1 MFGFRFT
8 RERAEYDCVSRKK
21 CKASTGPKSEPEM
34 VLLEVIR
41 EKESPLTGA
50 WGIMRSRKGLA
61 DDTRGKAQKKTP
73 KWQTYAQ

>member
-1 MFGFRFT
+1 
-8 RERAEYDCVSRKK
+8 
-21 CKASTGPKSEPEM
+21 M

-61 DDTRGKAQKKTP
+61 DDTRGKKNSQVANVCTIMAERPLKSSGTRVL
-73 KWQTYAQ
+73 